1 MAYVWAAIGVIAII
15 VAVVR
20 NPGLAALVA
29 IAVAVGMFFPPAA
42 PVAGFVLLLLWW
54 FR

>member
-20 NPGLAALVA
+20 NPGTAALVA
-29 IAVAVGMFFPPAA
+29 ILFAIGMFFPPAA
-42 PVAGFVLLLLWW
+42 PFVGLGLILLWW
-54 FR
+54 FK